1 MNYNVFAI
9 ALLIAG
15 LLMNCM
21 ALLIDGFMWFN
32 FAICIVSAILLVVN
46 LMLCFKR
53 KNK

>member
-1 MNYNVFAI
+1 MNYNILAI
-9 ALLIAG
+9 VLLIAG

-46 LMLCFKR
+46 LILCFKR
-53 KNK
+53 EDK

>member
-1 MNYNVFAI
+1 MNYNILAI
-9 ALLIAG
+9 VLLIAG

-32 FAICIVSAILLVVN
+32 FAICVISAILLVAN
-46 LMLCFKR
+46 LTLCFKR

>member
-9 ALLIAG
+9 VLLIAG

-21 ALLIDGFMWFN
+21 ALLINGFMWFN

>member
-1 MNYNVFAI
+1 MNYNVFTI
-9 ALLIAG
+9 VLLIAG

-46 LMLCFKR
+46 LILCFKR